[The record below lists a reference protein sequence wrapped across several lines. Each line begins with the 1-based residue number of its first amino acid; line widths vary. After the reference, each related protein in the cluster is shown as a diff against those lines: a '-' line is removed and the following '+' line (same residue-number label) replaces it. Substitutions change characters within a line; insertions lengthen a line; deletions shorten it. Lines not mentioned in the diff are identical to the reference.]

1 MIISGDLGSTLR
13 RVLSKFVH
21 KGSDDYSQLG
31 EQMVILNILSRMDQA
46 SLNKIYLDIGA
57 YHPFKGS
64 NTYKLY
70 LKNWKGIVVDPNPEK
85 IKRFIAVRPNDICL
99 TKAVIPDGWNITEV
113 EMLATGKNDARESI
127 TPALNKNNHLHFNK
141 ELADYS
147 YMASAMKV
155 SDVLTTCSEILGI
168 PAFMSVDIEGLES
181 DLIQSIDF
189 SKYPIPLLCVEH
201 FLSEFTQEKSVFSY
215 QKSLM
220 VQYLDS
226 AGYELVSVCGISLI
240 LAHRNYYVPY
250 G

>member
-1 MIISGDLGSTLR
+1 MIISGY
-13 RVLSKFVH
+13 LSGTFERMISKLAR

-31 EQMVILNILSRMDQA
+31 EQMVILNILSRMNQA

-70 LKNWKGIVVDPNPEK
+70 LKNWRGLVADPNPEK
-85 IKRFIAVRPNDICL
+85 IKRFIAVRPRDICL
-99 TKAVIPDGWNITEV
+99 TKAVIPDSWNIAEV
-113 EMLATGKNDARESI
+113 EMLGTGKNDARESI
-127 TPALNKNNHLHFNK
+127 TPALNKNNHLHFNTK
-141 ELADYS
+141 RADYS

-155 SDVLTTCSEILGI
+155 SNVLAMCSERLGV

-189 SKYPIPLLCVEH
+189 LKYPIPLLCIEH
-201 FLSEFTQEKSVFSY
+201 FLSEFTEEKSVFAYRRS
-215 QKSLM
+215 SM

-226 AGYELVSVCGISLI
+226 ASYDLVSVCGISLI
-240 LAHRNYYVPY
+240 FAHRDYYVPY